1 MTLLVTAWLWN
12 AKLCLSCSG
21 TNAVEFARGFTK
33 SSELPEKGK
42 KKNLNDALL
51 KHDRRN
57 YVVVTAKSNSS

>member
-1 MTLLVTAWLWN
+1 MDYDTVTLLVTAWLWN

-42 KKNLNDALL
+42 KKILMMLYLNMID
-51 KHDRRN
+51 
-57 YVVVTAKSNSS
+57 VTML